1 MSAPVMSDSVWLR
14 SKLVRLTKLA
24 ITPAAS
30 STSWSVTGK
39 CASEAA
45 VGVSCID
52 LVLIAVFAWGG
63 SSTPVTTPR
72 KRGELPLRLAAAL
85 SCVPQRCDDL
95 GCRHDARELAVE
107 IGQGHC
113 VDLFGRMGVTIG
125 SYPVERP
132 RRVAHQ
138 SRVKSEI
145 AGHTCG
151 GFHAM
156 CCRRAADHQRFD
168 AGPAQPASRSVPM
181 KALFTRFTITGS

>member
-52 LVLIAVFAWGG
+52 LVLIAVFAW
-63 SSTPVTTPR
+63 VAAQHLLPR
-72 KRGELPLRLAAAL
+72 LAGAVNYRCRWPRHCHASRSAAMTSAADTMRANSPLRLAKVIAWIFSAEWV
-85 SCVPQRCDDL
+85 SP
-95 GCRHDARELAVE
+95 
-107 IGQGHC
+107 
-113 VDLFGRMGVTIG
+113 G

-145 AGHTCG
+145 AGHPGG

-156 CCRRAADHQRFD
+156 VCRRAADHQRFD
-168 AGPAQPASRSVPM
+168 AGR
-181 KALFTRFTITGS
+181 ALPG